1 MLKKHLMGYRK
12 YVYVLFLLILSLLC
26 VFYLQPPLKSS
37 AAVEL
42 DQLEYTIK
50 ADLKKFFLN
59 LTAQINSTEDRAEN
73 YLVRSTKCK
82 IPSLEPFNAEILP
95 YYNPKGYISCSDKP
109 LLTYVSKKANVATL
123 HVNQTAQKEYTS
135 DNLQC
140 CYKSV
145 ASSLS
150 WKTFDLVVKVSK
162 CIDFSNFVRLE
173 DDVVVVWCRNT
184 HKDQVVYKNVHYVV
198 TVTDE
203 IKNKLEKTEND
214 THLSVVLIGVD
225 SVSRLNM
232 IRSLPYTYNYLQQ
245 NDWIEFKGYNKIGD
259 NTFPNIMGILTG
271 MNVSTAFKICNP
283 KVTGQLDKCDLL
295 WYDYKKLGLVTAY
308 AEDETDIS
316 TFNYLKKGFE
326 RKPTDYYFRPYML
339 AAEKN
344 LKTVVLEGVKYCTGP
359 ESAGERIMNL
369 ARDFTS
375 TFRKYASFGF
385 FWMNSFSH
393 NEINSVS
400 RMDVKLAEFL
410 VSLNRTGVFANS
422 IVIFLSDHGIRFGTV
437 TYTHTG
443 WLEERLPFFYM
454 TVPKWFQNK
463 FPRKYSNLVLNSNRL
478 ITPYDLYMTLQE
490 VLVLSGK
497 KYSMKAS
504 SACPECK
511 SLFEAAKRD
520 RSCEEAGIENHW
532 CTCRGY
538 TSIPSNGVIVERA
551 VKFILREV
559 QRMAND
565 RGCAEFEVKNIISS
579 GVSVN
584 CDIKNRSNL
593 YFLITFETH
602 PQAVFQGTVSIG
614 VDVPIFKMEGS
625 VSRLDV
631 YSFNSW
637 CVTDALVKKYC
648 YCHGSYA
655 YISSMINTVA
665 THILQFFY

>member
-1 MLKKHLMGYRK
+1 MLKKHFMGYRK
-12 YVYVLFLLILSLLC
+12 YVYFLFLLILSLICL
-26 VFYLQPPLKSS
+26 FYLQPPLKSS
-37 AAVEL
+37 SPVVLA
-42 DQLEYTIK
+42 QLEYSIK
-50 ADLKKFFLN
+50 ADLKRLLLN
-59 LTAQINSTEDRAEN
+59 STAQKNYTDNPDEN
-73 YLVRSTKCK
+73 YLVHSSKCK
-82 IPSLEPFNAEILP
+82 IPSLEPFNMEILS
-95 YYNPKGYISCSDKP
+95 YYNPKAYIRCSNKP
-109 LLTYVSKKANVATL
+109 LLTYIEKKDNVASL
-123 HVNQTAQKEYTS
+123 HVNQTVEKEYTG

-150 WKTFDLVVKVSK
+150 PKTIDLVIKVSK
-162 CIDFSNFVRLE
+162 CIDFKNSVRLE

-184 HKDQVVYKNVHYVV
+184 RKDQVVYKNVHFVV
-198 TVTDE
+198 TITDE
-203 IKNKLEKTEND
+203 IKTKLQKSENE
-214 THLSVVLIGVD
+214 THLSVALVGID

-232 IRSLPYTYNYLQQ
+232 IRSLPYTYNYLQE
-245 NDWIEFKGYNKIGD
+245 NDWIEFRGYNKIGD
-259 NTFPNIMGILTG
+259 NTFPNIMGVLTG
-271 MNVSTAFKICNP
+271 MNVSTTFKECNP
-283 KVTGQLDKCDLL
+283 KVSGQLDKCDLL
-295 WYDYKKLGLVTAY
+295 WYDYKKLGFVTAY
-308 AEDETDIS
+308 AEDETEIS

-344 LKTVVLEGVKYCTGP
+344 LKTLVLEGVKYCTGP

-369 ARDFTS
+369 ARDFTL
-375 TFRKYASFGF
+375 TFRKYSNFGF

-400 RMDVKLAEFL
+400 RMDLKVAEFL
-410 VSLNRTGVFANS
+410 RSLNRSGIFDNS
-422 IVIFLSDHGIRFGTV
+422 IVIFFSDHGIRFGTV
-437 TYTHTG
+437 TYTHAG

-454 TVPKWFQNK
+454 TVPKWFQKK

-490 VLVLSGK
+490 ILVLSGK

-504 SACPECK
+504 TACPECK
-511 SLFEAAKRD
+511 SLFEVAKSD
-520 RSCEEAGIENHW
+520 RSCEDAGIENHW

-538 TSIPSNGVIVERA
+538 TTIPSNGMIVEQA
-551 VKFILREV
+551 AKFILREV

-565 RGCAEFEVKNIISS
+565 GGCVQFEVKNIISA
-579 GVSVN
+579 GVSDN
-584 CDIKNRSNL
+584 CDIKNRSHF
-593 YFLITFETH
+593 YFLITFETR

-625 VSRLDV
+625 VSRLDI

-637 CVTDALVKKYC
+637 CVTDPIVKKYC
-648 YCHGSYA
+648 YCHGSFA

-665 THILQFFY
+665 TGILQFFY